1 MPLQALYGSFDQPL
15 VRVMSNGGI
24 EERPVT
30 LGINDD
36 FWVAVREGLVEGEQV
51 VMETAE
57 ATTTG
62 GFGFR
67 PGGFGG
73 GFPGGGGGGG
83 QRR

>member
-36 FWVAVREGLVEGEQV
+36 FWVAVREGLVEREQV

-73 GFPGGGGGGG
+73 GGGG